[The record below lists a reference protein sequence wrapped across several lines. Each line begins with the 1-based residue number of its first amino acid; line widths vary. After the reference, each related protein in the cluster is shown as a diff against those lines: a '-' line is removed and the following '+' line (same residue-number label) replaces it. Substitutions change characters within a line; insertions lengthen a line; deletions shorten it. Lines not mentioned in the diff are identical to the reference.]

1 MALLSRLRARVGA
14 RVARTRIGAA
24 LVVHPVDGISEEA
37 RALAESLP
45 ADPHHEL
52 VVMDLPAVSPIE
64 VWQAFAGVLPRGRGP
79 VRVVPGRAGSD
90 IPPYAWQWLAD
101 RANRPVT
108 APYGVALHLPGALFV
123 PGEGAWVD
131 FGKETAPRWA
141 GKRFPA
147 PAWESVELGRTRT
160 VGLRGVAEPLP
171 AGTWL
176 RPDVAPDALAPA
188 RDRLTTTLPRLRDT
202 PIVAL
207 GARDAVDL
215 TVAEVAAFWRTL
227 PADAAAAVRFTRYGA
242 LSPADDAAFGQEL
255 ANAVGAEVCVYTG
268 VPVDGTTGSGVDV
281 LALRQ
286 DGSLGARVFAH
297 AYAYR
302 PGGLPVGRLVAHR
315 APAPGLPEV
324 AAGVYW
330 YAPDVVVE
338 VVRAGLWVR
347 PSEQTGDPAGV
358 RAVPLDPVHT
368 LLVHESSDP
377 ARAERLRDAAVGV
390 MNLLDES
397 TLTQSRLIASTVL
410 AGTHRQA
417 PAATPAPEPAA
428 FQQQPVHQQPAPQQ
442 PVPQQP
448 APDQHAPADETD
460 LPWLSRLM
468 ETVSIPFPA
477 AASEEVVH
485 GAR

>member
-24 LVVHPVDGISEEA
+24 LVVHPVDGISDEA
-37 RALAESLP
+37 GALAGALP
-45 ADPHHEL
+45 ADPHHDL

-101 RANRPVT
+101 RSNRPVT
-108 APYGVALHLPGALFV
+108 APYGVALHLAGAVFV

-171 AGTWL
+171 AGVWL

-188 RDRLTTTLPRLRDT
+188 RDRLTMTLPRLRDT

-268 VPVDGTTGSGVDV
+268 VPVAGDV

-286 DGSLGARVFAH
+286 DGSLGARVFAQ

-302 PGGLPVGRLVAHR
+302 PGGLPVGRLAAHR
-315 APAPGLPEV
+315 APAPGLSEV

-347 PSEQTGDPAGV
+347 PAEQTGDPAGV
-358 RAVPLDPVHT
+358 RAAPLDPMHT

-397 TLTQSRLIASTVL
+397 TLPQSRLIASTVL
-410 AGTHRQA
+410 AGTHRRVL
-417 PAATPAPEPAA
+417 AAKPAPEPAVPELQA
-428 FQQQPVHQQPAPQQ
+428 LHQQALHQPAPE
-442 PVPQQP
+442 
-448 APDQHAPADETD
+448 QHAADDETD

-477 AASEEVVH
+477 AASEEAVH
-485 GAR
+485 GLR